1 MGYERLLPVPL
12 ATLASEA
19 MLEFLL
25 RDPVIN
31 RGVRRLL
38 TVGPFDP
45 AAREYLQRHAN
56 QPVSFADKL
65 PAAGGLDDTLVF
77 VSDRNHDTA
86 ATDAAFATGRLNIL
100 RERDLAARF
109 SL

>member
-1 MGYERLLPVPL
+1 LPVPL

-31 RGVRRLL
+31 RGVKRLL
-38 TVGPFDP
+38 TIGPFEP
-45 AAREYLQRHAN
+45 AAREYLRRHAKH
-56 QPVSFADKL
+56 PVSFADTL
-65 PAAGGLDDTLVF
+65 PAGNDLDDTLVF
-77 VSDRNHDTA
+77 VSDRNHDEKN
-86 ATDAAFATGRLNIL
+86 TDAAFSAGRLNIV